1 MQNSRYF
8 EVRLKI
14 SPLSPPGKSG
24 FTVEV
29 EACTKVSGSFSMAF
43 EAKRD
48 RGGLDFLDLFTEGSR
63 SDAALGPLAEA
74 ELSFKFV
81 AGGVVLVAVTR
92 IFF

>member
-1 MQNSRYF
+1 
-8 EVRLKI
+8 
-14 SPLSPPGKSG
+14 
-24 FTVEV
+24 
-29 EACTKVSGSFSMAF
+29 MAF